1 VTEQGTAAQR
11 YSALETYREPFLRR
25 ARDCAKLTI
34 PYLMPPAGFGP
45 STDLP
50 TPYQSIGARGVRTL
64 SSKLLLAL
72 FPPNTPF
79 FKYSIDDLALRKLEE
94 EGGQRGI
101 RGEVEK
107 ALSARERAVLL
118 EMETALFRPA
128 AFTTL
133 QHLLV
138 TGNFL
143 LYVPPEEGRARG
155 FRLDQFVARREPT
168 GALLELVVKE
178 QVTPGSLPDA
188 VRELVQGTGAAIAGV
203 SDNGKTVKVIVGPE
217 KQPAAGPEGY
227 WDLYTHIVRN
237 DKDRRWD
244 IYQEVQGKRIPDS
257 QGHYPIDKLPWFPLR
272 LSTQPSED
280 YGRAYVEEYLGD
292 LDSLEGLVQAI
303 VEGSAAAARV
313 VFLVSPNGVTS
324 LRVVSKARNGDVVSG
339 DPKDVGALRL
349 DKGAD
354 FAIARQQ
361 AQDIAQNLA
370 FAFLLNTAIQRN
382 GERVTAEEIRY
393 MAAELDDALGGV
405 YTLLGAEFQLPA
417 VQLFERRMEK
427 NRQVPPLPK
436 QMVRPVIVAGMEAIG
451 RGRDA
456 RKLKLFVSEIVQAIG
471 PELAFKVINLMEFIK
486 RSAAD
491 YGIDTEGLIVSEEEI
506 GAGEQNAQIMELVK
520 QLGPE
525 GIRQLGAMAQ
535 EAMKQQ
541 GQQQQAAPQQQ
552 AS

>member
-1 VTEQGTAAQR
+1 MTDKALAAQR
-11 YSALETYREPFLRR
+11 YGLLEPRREPFLRR

-34 PYLMPPAGFGP
+34 PYLIPPAGFGP
-45 STDLP
+45 TSDLP

-79 FKYSIDDLALRKLEE
+79 FKYSIDDITLRKLEE
-94 EGGQRGI
+94 EQQQRGL

-107 ALSARERAVLL
+107 ALSARERAVLQ

-128 AFTTL
+128 AFVTL

-138 TGNFL
+138 AGNFL

-155 FRLDQFVARREPT
+155 FRLDQYVVRRDPT
-168 GALLELVVKE
+168 GALLEIVVKE
-178 QVTPGSLPDA
+178 QVAPGNLPNEVRALVQASSGTSQPETDGKTTKVTVGDPASLP
-188 VRELVQGTGAAIAGV
+188 TGV
-203 SDNGKTVKVIVGPE
+203 DDNL
-217 KQPAAGPEGY
+217 
-227 WDLYTHIVRN
+227 DLYTHIERDFEN
-237 DKDRRWD
+237 DRWT
-244 IYQEVQGKRIPDS
+244 IYQEINGHIVPGS
-257 QGHYPIDKLPWFPLR
+257 EGHYPIDRLPWFPLR
-272 LSTQPSED
+272 LSTQPGED

-292 LDSLEGLVQAI
+292 LDSLEGLVQSI

-324 LRVVSKARNGDVVSG
+324 LRIVAKARNGDVVSG
-339 DPKDVGALRL
+339 DGKDVSALRL

-354 FAIARQQ
+354 FTVAQRQ
-361 AQDIAQNLA
+361 AQEIAQNLA

-417 VQLFERRMEK
+417 VTLFERRMEK
-427 NRQVPPLPK
+427 NRNVPPLPND
-436 QMVRPVIVAGMEAIG
+436 MVKPVIITGMEAIG
-451 RGRDA
+451 RGRDQ
-456 RKLKLFVSEIVQAIG
+456 RNLKLFVSEIVQAVG
-471 PELAFKVINLMEFIK
+471 PEVAFKVINMHEFLK

-491 YGIDTEGLIVSEEEI
+491 YGIDTEGLIVDQ
-506 GAGEQNAQIMELVK
+506 EQMAQDEQQAMLMQLVQ

-525 GIRQLGAMAQ
+525 GIRQLGGLAQ
-535 EAMKQQ
+535 QQMQQQ
-541 GQQQQAAPQQQ
+541 GQAAPQPQQ
-552 AS
+552 AA